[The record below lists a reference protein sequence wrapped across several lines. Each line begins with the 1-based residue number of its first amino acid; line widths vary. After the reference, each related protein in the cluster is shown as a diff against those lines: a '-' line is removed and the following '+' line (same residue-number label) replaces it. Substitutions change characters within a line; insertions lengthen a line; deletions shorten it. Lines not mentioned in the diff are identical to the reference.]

1 MWMRL
6 IVGQLV
12 QRAATQHVRSLV
24 TEKLQDE
31 LHRGQAAPAGP
42 CDVLFIFA
50 LNAESGA
57 LTDLLED
64 SQYAKAASF
73 VERTGTLAGKQIVVA
88 EVGVGAEAAALGTA
102 DCLAIHQPKWVVTA
116 GFAGGLDARLKK
128 GHILMAD
135 EVVDLAGRSL
145 LPDHKVD
152 RSTASAN
159 LHIGRLL
166 TVDRI
171 LREPQEKLALGQQHG
186 AVACDMESF
195 AVAEVCRQA
204 GVPWLSVRV
213 ISDTVD
219 DLLPPEIELL
229 LAEKSLAGK
238 LTTAAAAIIN
248 RFSAAGD
255 MWQLYEDAL
264 KCSQRLARF
273 LKGVVGQLK

>member
-31 LHRGQAAPAGP
+31 LQRGQAAPAGP

-64 SQYAKAASF
+64 SQYAQGPSF
-73 VERTGTLAGKQIVVA
+73 VERSGTLAGKRVVVA
-88 EVGVGAEAAALGTA
+88 EVGVGPEAAARGTA

-116 GFAGGLDARLKK
+116 GFAGGLSAGLKK
-128 GHILMAD
+128 GHIVMAH
-135 EVVDLAGRSL
+135 EVVDLTGRVLS
-145 LPDHKVD
+145 PDHKVD
-152 RSTASAN
+152 RTTASSG
-159 LHIGRLL
+159 LHVGRLL

-204 GVPWLSVRV
+204 GVPWLSVRI

-238 LTTAAAAIIN
+238 FTTAAAAIIN
-248 RFSAAGD
+248 RFSAVGD

-273 LKGVVGQLK
+273 LKGVVEQLK